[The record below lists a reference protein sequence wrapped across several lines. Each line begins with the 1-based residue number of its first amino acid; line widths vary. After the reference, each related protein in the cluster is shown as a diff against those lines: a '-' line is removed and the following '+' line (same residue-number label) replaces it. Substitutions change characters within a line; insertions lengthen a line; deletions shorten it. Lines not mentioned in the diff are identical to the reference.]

1 MEKKKLKI
9 ITEILAI
16 LVICLVSFV
25 GVYKQ
30 DANRMVNKV
39 KEYELAKDLKGYR
52 EVVFEVS
59 DAVEVR
65 NSEGELMGN
74 TDMYSDSNIEANS
87 LTKTENKVNS
97 DDSLTLENYE
107 KCKSII
113 EKRLNFLN
121 VEDYNLSL
129 DAQNGTITLQ
139 IPEDSETDHTVSNI
153 LQVSKF
159 EIRDSEDSSNVF
171 ITNDDIKDISSAY
184 NTDQNGTT
192 VYLQILLNKEGTNK
206 LKEIST
212 GEYATKPEDEN
223 QNEEN
228 TETENETED
237 ENAVEEE
244 TEMVNEEENSS
255 EENNDNT
262 TEEASTEDSSE
273 ESTDENAEEEQKKIV
288 LAIDTNDMITT
299 SFDDPI
305 ENGVISLSMGKAT
318 TDSEEISEQLK
329 STSTIALLVKSGK
342 MPLTYKVSA
351 NSYINADITQD
362 SIQKVLIVIGV
373 IILIGLVIYIIKYKL
388 KGLIAAIAYIGFIAL
403 YLLIVRY
410 TNVEVTMESITA
422 SVIIFIINYILTYS
436 LLNKKEDKINVEK
449 LKSWIMR
456 LLPIFVISIVFV
468 FIKWTKI
475 TTFGMNMFWGILLSV
490 IYSYLLTR
498 DMLD

>member
-1 MEKKKLKI
+1 MGKIKEIKI
-9 ITEILAI
+9 IE
-16 LVICLVSFV
+16 
-25 GVYKQ
+25 
-30 DANRMVNKV
+30 V
-39 KEYELAKDLKGYR
+39 KD
-52 EVVFEVS
+52 S
-59 DAVEVR
+59 D
-65 NSEGELMGN
+65 GELMGN
-74 TDMYSDSNIEANS
+74 TDTYSDSDIESNS

-97 DDSLTLENYE
+97 EESLTLENYE

-113 EKRLNFLN
+113 EKRLNYLN

-129 DAQNGTITLQ
+129 DTQNGTITLQ

-153 LQVSKF
+153 LQISKF

-171 ITNDDIKDISSAY
+171 ITNDNIKDISSAY
-184 NTDQNGTT
+184 NTDQNGTI
-192 VYLQILLNKEGTNK
+192 VYLQIAFNKEGTNK
-206 LKEIST
+206 LKELST
-212 GEYATKPEDEN
+212 GEYATKPEDESE
-223 QNEEN
+223 NEEN
-228 TETENETED
+228 TESENETTD
-237 ENAVEEE
+237 ENAVEAE
-244 TEMVNEEENSS
+244 TEMQNEEEDSNN
-255 EENNDNT
+255 ENATKEDKENT
-262 TEEASTEDSSE
+262 ADEASTENSSE

-305 ENGVISLSMGKAT
+305 ENGIISLSMGRAT
-318 TDSEEISEQLK
+318 TDSEEISDQLR

-342 MPLTYKVSA
+342 MPLTYKIST
-351 NSYINADITQD
+351 NSYINTDITENT
-362 SIQKVLIVIGV
+362 IQKILIVTGV

-403 YLLIVRY
+403 YLLIIRY

-436 LLNKKEDKINVEK
+436 LLNKKEDKINVDK

-456 LLPIFVISIVFV
+456 LLPIFIISIVFV

-475 TTFGMNMFWGILLSV
+475 TTFGMNMFWGILLSI

>member
-1 MEKKKLKI
+1 MEKKKLKL

-39 KEYELAKDLKGYR
+39 KGYELAKDLKGYR
-52 EVVFEVS
+52 EVVFKVS

-65 NSEGELMGN
+65 DSEGELMGN
-74 TDMYSDSNIEANS
+74 TDLYSDSDIESNS

-97 DDSLTLENYE
+97 DESLNLENYE

-129 DAQNGTITLQ
+129 DVQNGTITLQ
-139 IPEDSETDHTVSNI
+139 IPENSETDHTVSNI

-171 ITNDDIKDISSAY
+171 ITNDNIKDISSVY

-212 GEYATKPEDEN
+212 GEYATKPEDES

-228 TETENETED
+228 TDSENETED

-255 EENNDNT
+255 EENSGNT
-262 TEEASTEDSSE
+262 TEETSSEDSS
-273 ESTDENAEEEQKKIV
+273 DEATKEEQKKIV

-305 ENGVISLSMGKAT
+305 ENGVISLSMGKAS
-318 TDSEEISEQLK
+318 TDSEEISDQLR

-351 NSYINADITQD
+351 NNYIKTDITQN
-362 SIQKVLIVIGV
+362 SIQKVIIVIGI

-403 YLLIVRY
+403 YLLIIRY

-436 LLNKKEDKINVEK
+436 LLNKKEDKINVDK

-475 TTFGMNMFWGILLSV
+475 TTFGMNMFWGILLSI